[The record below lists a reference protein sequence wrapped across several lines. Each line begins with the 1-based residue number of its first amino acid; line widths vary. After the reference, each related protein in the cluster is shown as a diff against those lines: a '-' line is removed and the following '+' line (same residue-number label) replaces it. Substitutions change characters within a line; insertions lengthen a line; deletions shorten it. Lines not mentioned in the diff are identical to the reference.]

1 MNIKGDFRVFVN
13 AKHSVFFKKHTE
25 MQIKLKP
32 KMFLKIAD
40 TFVENAMILMC
51 ANVQRKILMFGEVE
65 APESS
70 FWDRKLKPER
80 FMNI

>member
-1 MNIKGDFRVFVN
+1 
-13 AKHSVFFKKHTE
+13 

-32 KMFLKIAD
+32 KIFLKIAD

-65 APESS
+65 APECP

>member
-1 MNIKGDFRVFVN
+1 
-13 AKHSVFFKKHTE
+13 
-25 MQIKLKP
+25 
-32 KMFLKIAD
+32 MFLKIAD